1 MEECRDAGNARRK
14 KKQKQQKEPLGG
26 KKGHG
31 RISPS
36 THWTPT
42 RSPFFFSFPACTFF
56 YNIISTP
63 GYFFRTSLALRTM
76 VGESRSYCEGTPP
89 MQLPPTPHEDDCN
102 NIGSIRSTSPWRQIF
117 APPRCGAGSSS
128 PTLGA
133 NFMRASQTTTKI
145 KYNLAA
151 LCGDLAKEGSRS
163 KNATLT
169 LGQDLH
175 KLGLGAVV
183 WDCVSGPTSSTKIS
197 GCST

>member
-1 MEECRDAGNARRK
+1 MRGERRNKTAKGATRWQKGARAHKPEYPLDANP
-14 KKQKQQKEPLGG
+14 EPL
-26 KKGHG
+26 
-31 RISPS
+31 
-36 THWTPT
+36 
-42 RSPFFFSFPACTFF
+42 FLFFSRMHFF
-56 YNIISTP
+56 IISTP

-133 NFMRASQTTTKI
+133 NFMRASQATTKI

-197 GCST
+197 GCSTCEAN